1 MADLASLVTLARP
14 RHWVKNVFVLMPL
27 PASQAAGATV
37 DLGPLALGVAGFSL
51 VNSAVY
57 AFNDANDAELDR
69 QHPDKRDRPV
79 ASGRVSVGAARALSL
94 FLLLVG
100 AGLVWMTGSEGAMQ
114 ITLAYVLINLTYCLW
129 ARSVAL
135 LDVFLLSSGY
145 LLRVLLGC
153 ALVGVVASNWLLL
166 CTSTLAL
173 FLALAKRR
181 SDVVAGVDGSLRP
194 SLRGYNQAFLDQAIG
209 ITSGMALIAYAMY
222 CMEAEVLV
230 DGREFATLPF
240 VAYGVFEYLRVV
252 HVKGRGGSPVDLVLS
267 DPTLLLAGV
276 GWVVATVWS
285 LGML

>member
-1 MADLASLVTLARP
+1 MADLAGLVTLARP

-27 PASQAAGATV
+27 PASLASGAHLDKLSFAAGLV
-37 DLGPLALGVAGFSL
+37 GFSL

-69 QHPDKRDRPV
+69 RHEKKRNRPV
-79 ASGRVSVGAARALSL
+79 ASGRVSVTAARIFS
-94 FLLLVG
+94 LLLALGGV
-100 AGLVWMTGSEGAMQ
+100 ALVWTTGSRIAVN
-114 ITLAYVLINLTYCLW
+114 ITLIYIAINVAYCLW

-153 ALVGVVASNWLLL
+153 ALVAVTASNWLLL

-181 SDVVAGVDGSLRP
+181 SDVVAGIDDSLRP

-209 ITSGMALIAYAMY
+209 ITSGMTMIAYAMY

-230 DGREFATLPF
+230 TGREFATLPF

-267 DPTLLLAGV
+267 DPTLVICGM
-276 GWVVATVWS
+276 GWVAAMTWS
-285 LGML
+285 LGWM

>member
-1 MADLASLVTLARP
+1 MADLAGLVTLARP

-27 PASQAAGATV
+27 PASLASGASLDKLSFAAGLV
-37 DLGPLALGVAGFSL
+37 GFSL

-69 QHPDKRDRPV
+69 QHAKKRNRPV
-79 ASGRVSVGAARALSL
+79 ASGRVSVTAARL
-94 FLLLVG
+94 FSLLLALGGV
-100 AGLVWMTGSEGAMQ
+100 ALVWSTGSRTAVT
-114 ITLAYVLINLTYCLW
+114 ITVVYIAINVAYCLW

-153 ALVGVVASNWLLL
+153 ALVAVTASNWLLL

-181 SDVVAGVDGSLRP
+181 SDVVAGIDDSLRP

-209 ITSGMALIAYAMY
+209 ITSGMTMVAYALY
-222 CMEAEVLV
+222 CMEAEVLIA
-230 DGREFATLPF
+230 GREFATLPF

-252 HVKGRGGSPVDLVLS
+252 HVKNRGGSPVDLVLS
-267 DPTLLLAGV
+267 DPTLVICGV
-276 GWVVATVWS
+276 GWVAAMVWS
-285 LGML
+285 IGLL